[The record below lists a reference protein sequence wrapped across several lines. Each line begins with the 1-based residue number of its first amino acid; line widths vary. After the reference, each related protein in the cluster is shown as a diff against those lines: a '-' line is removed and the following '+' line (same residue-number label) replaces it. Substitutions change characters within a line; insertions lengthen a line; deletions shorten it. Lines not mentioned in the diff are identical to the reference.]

1 MDTNSPVLFAISC
14 AEVGGAQRSLTRLL
28 EGLDRRAFPPYV
40 LLGEGGPLERMLTG
54 LGVRYE
60 ITPRPFRT
68 IGGIKH
74 FVRTARRE
82 RIRIVHLLAARTLAI
97 AARTMGL
104 AVVERVNLLRGPDA
118 GGFVTRPWMDRAL
131 LRLAHRVIVPS
142 RAMQRQLVS
151 RGVPGRKVRLVRNGV
166 RPMVAGAGTGE
177 LRAGL
182 GLAPDACVVLSVAR
196 LARIKGLDLL
206 IDAIARAQLTW
217 PHLVLVIAGEGLE
230 RPALEARARA
240 AGVNMRFLGNRSDIG
255 DLLAACDIYVQP
267 SRSECSGQA
276 LVEAM
281 LAGCAVVASDTGGVR
296 EIVRDGVTGLLVPVG
311 DVAALSAAI
320 GTLTDDAAR
329 RAWLGGR
336 ARACAAALPGLDAMC
351 RATEAVY
358 HEALSCR

>member
-1 MDTNSPVLFAISC
+1 MDTGFPVLFAISC

-40 LLGEGGPLERMLTG
+40 LLGEAGPLERTLAG
-54 LGVRYE
+54 LGVPYD

-68 IGGIKH
+68 IGGIRH

-82 RIRIVHLLAARTLAI
+82 RIRILHLLAPRTLAFT
-97 AARTMGL
+97 ARTMGL

-118 GGFVTRPWMDRAL
+118 GGFVAQPWVDRAL
-131 LRLAHRVIVPS
+131 LRLPHRVIVPS
-142 RAMQRQLVS
+142 LAMKRQLLA
-151 RGVPGRKVRLVRNGV
+151 RGVPERKVHLVWNGV
-166 RPMVAGAGTGE
+166 RPMVTGAGAGA

-182 GLAPDACVVLSVAR
+182 GLAPDACVVVSVAR
-196 LARIKGLDLL
+196 LARIKGLDVL
-206 IDAIARAQLTW
+206 IDAMARARRTR

-230 RPALEARARA
+230 RPALEAQARA
-240 AGVNMRFLGNRSDIG
+240 AGIDVRFLGNQSDVGDLFAASDIY
-255 DLLAACDIYVQP
+255 AQP
-267 SRSECSGQA
+267 SRSECAPQA

-281 LAGCAVVASDTGGVR
+281 LAGCAVVASDTGGMR
-296 EIVRDGVTGLLVPVG
+296 EIVSDGATGLLIPV
-311 DVAALSAAI
+311 DDAAALAVAI
-320 GTLTDDAAR
+320 GTLADDAPR

-336 ARACAAALPGLDAMC
+336 ARASAGAFPGPDAMC